1 MQPSSSPARFLLY
14 ALAKRDGALS
24 ISEKDVEEREERALT
39 EHARLPVRTV
49 YQIVRQEGQE
59 QMERPAVSLWWSGFA
74 GGLSISFSLLGQAAL
89 MRALPDAPW
98 APLVSSLG
106 YSIGFLM
113 VILARQQL
121 FTETTITVVLP
132 LLADFS
138 RKNLVAMARM
148 WGLVLAANF
157 AGTLLAAL
165 FCSFTPVLED
175 NLKQA
180 MLEVSMHT
188 LGHGWFE
195 MLVRGISAGFLIAVL
210 VWLMPSAEGAEFQ
223 MTVVL
228 TYLIAIGGFQHIVAG
243 SMEAFMLVLAG
254 QQSVAQMLLGFI
266 APVLVGNILGGTA
279 LFAVLSYAQV
289 MKEI

>member
-1 MQPSSSPARFLLY
+1 MTVGLVSA
-14 ALAKRDGALS
+14 
-24 ISEKDVEEREERALT
+24 SEDETVEREERAIAD
-39 EHARLPVRTV
+39 HARLPVRTV

-74 GGLSISFSLLGQAAL
+74 GGLSISFSLLGEAAL
-89 MRALPDAPW
+89 MRGLPQAPW
-98 APLVSSLG
+98 TPLVASFG

-121 FTETTITVVLP
+121 FTETTVTVVLP
-132 LLADFS
+132 LLAEFS
-138 RKNLVAMARM
+138 RKNLLQMSRM

-157 AGTLLAAL
+157 AGTLLASL
-165 FCSFTPVLED
+165 FCSFTPVLD
-175 NLKQA
+175 DGLRQA
-180 MLEVSMHT
+180 MLDVSMHT

-228 TYLIAIGGFQHIVAG
+228 TWLIAIGGFQHIVAG
-243 SMEAFMLVLAG
+243 SMEAFMLLLAG
-254 QQSVAQMLLGFI
+254 DQSVAQTLFGFI
-266 APVLVGNILGGTA
+266 VPVLIGNIIGGTA

-289 MKEI
+289 MREI

>member
-1 MQPSSSPARFLLY
+1 MTAGLVSA
-14 ALAKRDGALS
+14 
-24 ISEKDVEEREERALT
+24 SEDETVEREERAIAD
-39 EHARLPVRTV
+39 HARLPVRTV

-74 GGLSISFSLLGQAAL
+74 GGLSISFSLLGEAAL
-89 MRALPDAPW
+89 MRGLPQAPW
-98 APLVSSLG
+98 TPLVASLG

-121 FTETTITVVLP
+121 FTETTVTVVLP
-132 LLADFS
+132 LLAEFS
-138 RKNLVAMARM
+138 RRNLLQMGRM
-148 WGLVLAANF
+148 WSLVLAANF
-157 AGTLLAAL
+157 AGTLLASL
-165 FCSFTPVLED
+165 FCSFTPVLD
-175 NLKQA
+175 DGLRQA
-180 MLEVSMHT
+180 MLDVSMHT

-228 TYLIAIGGFQHIVAG
+228 TWLIAIGGFQHIVAG
-243 SMEAFMLVLAG
+243 SMEAFMLLLAG
-254 QQSVAQMLLGFI
+254 DQGVAQTVFGFI
-266 APVLVGNILGGTA
+266 VPVLIGNVLGGTA

>member
-1 MQPSSSPARFLLY
+1 
-14 ALAKRDGALS
+14 LS
-24 ISEKDVEEREERALT
+24 IPEQEVVEREERALA

-98 APLVSSLG
+98 APLVSSFG

-138 RKNLVAMARM
+138 RRNLWLMARM

-157 AGTLLAAL
+157 AGTLLAAV
-165 FCSFTPVLED
+165 FCTFTPVLEES
-175 NLKQA
+175 LRQA
-180 MLEVSMHT
+180 MLGVSLHT

-195 MLVRGISAGFLIAVL
+195 MAARAITAGFLIAVL

-223 MTVVL
+223 MIVAL
-228 TYLIAIGGFQHIVAG
+228 TYLIAIGGFMHIVAG
-243 SMEAFMLVLAG
+243 SMEGFMLVLAG
-254 QQSVAQMLLGFI
+254 QESIAQMLLGFI
-266 APVLVGNILGGTA
+266 VPVFIGNVLGGTA

-289 MKEI
+289 MNEI